1 MGLMN
6 SERLKPFETTLQKA
20 DLWMKDVME
29 ELGPDDPQM
38 AYRSL
43 RAVLHALRDRL
54 MPGEVTDMSAQ
65 MPMLIRGLFLE
76 GWKATQQ
83 PSGGD
88 TQEEF
93 LAAVNSELQVP
104 ADVGPEDS
112 TRAIFRVLEKRI
124 SCGEIADIRG
134 MLPQNLQGLWTE
146 ACG

>member
-1 MGLMN
+1 ME
-6 SERLKPFETTLQKA
+6 SARLKPFEVTLQKT
-20 DLWMKDVME
+20 DQWMKDVIG

-54 MPGEVTDMSAQ
+54 MPGEVTDISAQ

-76 GWKATQQ
+76 GWKATP
-83 PSGGD
+83 PSRGVE

-93 LAAVNSELQVP
+93 FAMVDEHLQVP

-124 SCGEIADIRG
+124 SCGEIGDIKG
-134 MLPQNLQGLWTE
+134 MLPEPLLGLWTD
-146 ACG
+146 ACE

>member
-1 MGLMN
+1 ME
-6 SERLKPFETTLQKA
+6 SPRLIPFEVTLQKT
-20 DLWMKDVME
+20 DEWMKDVME

-43 RAVLHALRDRL
+43 RAVLHSLRDQM
-54 MPGEVTDMSAQ
+54 MPGDVMNTSAQ

-76 GWKATQQ
+76 GWKAT
-83 PSGGD
+83 PPEGDID

-93 LAAVNSELQVP
+93 FALVNEELMVP

-124 SCGEIADIRG
+124 SCGEVQDIQG
-134 MLPQNLQGLWTE
+134 MLPDPLKGLWTE
-146 ACG
+146 ACK

>member
-1 MGLMN
+1 MN
-6 SERLKPFETTLQKA
+6 SARLKPFETTLQKT
-20 DLWMKDVME
+20 DQWMKDVME
-29 ELGPDDPQM
+29 ELGPDDPQK
-38 AYRSL
+38 AYHSL

-76 GWKATQQ
+76 GWKGTP
-83 PSGGD
+83 PSGELD
-88 TQEEF
+88 SQEGF
-93 LAAVNSELQVP
+93 FAVVNEELQVP

-124 SCGEIADIRG
+124 SCGEIGDVKS
-134 MLPQNLQGLWTE
+134 MLPKALQPLWTD